1 MGRTVGGTRS
11 GVCSTWKSGFILLFL
26 VLSVEC
32 AGKKPVADAENSEV
46 KLQAMKKKIDGAL
59 KGFEDGPAIQ
69 LCVALSN
76 KLDQKRIVSN
86 MQSGGILP
94 DIKDAEAVQK
104 VLGSNLRCT
113 FSSL

>member
-1 MGRTVGGTRS
+1 MDRTVGGTRTT
-11 GVCSTWKSGFILLFL
+11 VRSTWKSGLILFIL
-26 VLSVEC
+26 VLSVGC
-32 AGKKPVADAENSEV
+32 AGKKPAADADNSEV

-76 KLDQKRIVSN
+76 KLDQKRIVST
-86 MQSGGILP
+86 MQAGGILP

-104 VLGSNLRCT
+104 VPRSYLRST
-113 FSSL
+113 SS